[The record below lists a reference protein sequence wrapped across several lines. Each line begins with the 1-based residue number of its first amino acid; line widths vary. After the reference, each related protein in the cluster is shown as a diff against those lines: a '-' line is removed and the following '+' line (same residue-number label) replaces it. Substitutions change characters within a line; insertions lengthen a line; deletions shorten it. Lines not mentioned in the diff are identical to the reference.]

1 VKLVMTL
8 LVRDEAD
15 VLDAQI
21 AFHLNAGVDFV
32 VATDNGS
39 TDGTTDILER
49 YAKDGYAR
57 VIREASTEYRQ
68 SEWVTRMAR
77 LAATELGADWVVNSD
92 ADEFWW
98 PRGGGLKEV
107 LGAVPSRYGVVRGV
121 WRNFVPQPDTGQ
133 SFAELMTLRLSP
145 AVALNDPR
153 SPFRPNAKAAH
164 RADPGLRVRTGNH
177 ELADTSLVPL
187 RSWYPIEVLHFPLR
201 TSEQVVRKYEAV
213 HDAWGAGSGVEHIN
227 RTMAAAEAGGVEEL
241 VGILGAEPE
250 AVRRGLE
257 EGILVRDTRLRDAL
271 RTLAGVS
278 ELPGRDQERPTFA
291 LPSEGVALE
300 FPRPTVVD
308 DALFAAEA
316 AVVAEAN
323 DVRGLR
329 HLDELEARVAALER
343 SPGQRLARFARRV
356 ARRP

>member
-1 VKLVMTL
+1 MTL

-39 TDGTTDILER
+39 VDATTEILER
-49 YAKDGYAR
+49 YAARGYAH
-57 VIREASTEYRQ
+57 VIPEPSTDYRQ

-77 LAATELGADWVVNSD
+77 LAASEHGADWVINSD

-98 PRGGGLKEV
+98 PRGGSLKEV
-107 LGAVPSRYGVVRGV
+107 LAAVPARYGIVRGV
-121 WRNFVPQPDTGQ
+121 WRNFVPQPDAGEF
-133 SFAELMTLRLSP
+133 FAELMTLRLSP
-145 AVALNDPR
+145 TVALNDPR
-153 SPFRPNAKAAH
+153 SPFRPNVKSAH
-164 RADPGLRVRTGNH
+164 RGDPQIRVRTGNH

-201 TSEQVVRKYEAV
+201 TSDQVVRKYEAV

-227 RTMAAAEAGGVEEL
+227 RTMAAAEAGDVDRMVGVF
-241 VGILGAEPE
+241 GAEPE

-257 EGILVRDTRLRDAL
+257 EGVLVRDTRLRDAL
-271 RTLAGVS
+271 RALAGVS
-278 ELPGRDQERPTFA
+278 EIPGRDDGRPTFA
-291 LPSEGVALE
+291 LPPDGVALE

-316 AVVAEAN
+316 GVVSDAN

-343 SPGQRLARFARRV
+343 TPGHRLTRFARRV
-356 ARRP
+356 VRRG